1 MCCCWWFGIA
11 KLIGAYESMSSEQQQ
26 QCRQSCERLRLM
38 VSGSSALPVSVM
50 HQWERITSH
59 RLLERYGMSEIGMAL
74 SNTIEPPRVPGSVGL
89 PLPGVQVRIVATDDT
104 GREQQVTGESSS
116 GELRIKGASVFKEY
130 VHCSSLCLC
139 LKQYKRVWIDQ
150 SICMALGI

>member
-1 MCCCWWFGIA
+1 
-11 KLIGAYESMSSEQQQ
+11 
-26 QCRQSCERLRLM
+26 
-38 VSGSSALPVSVM
+38 M